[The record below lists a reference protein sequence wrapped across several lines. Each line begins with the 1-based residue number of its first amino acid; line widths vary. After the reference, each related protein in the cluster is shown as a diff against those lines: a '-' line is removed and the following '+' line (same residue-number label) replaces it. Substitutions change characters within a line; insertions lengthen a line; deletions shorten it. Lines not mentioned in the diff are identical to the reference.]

1 MDVFY
6 EESALAQNAKKG
18 SIFCTII
25 QLCSIG
31 CYVIGALI
39 ALFSIMLI
47 PINALVLPL
56 LFAASYIGGGVLFGM
71 LKKRFNVSY
80 DYCFV
85 SGELRISRV
94 FNTTKRRLLTRF
106 GAENIIQI
114 GDIDCPSFER
124 FKADPNVKTVIC
136 TSNDEAAENKFFMYI
151 YAEDNGKKLY
161 VLECREELLVHI
173 MKFAKRTVLDRD
185 YISQEK
191 KKQQA

>member
-18 SIFCTII
+18 SIFCVII
-25 QLCSIG
+25 QILSIG
-31 CYVIGALI
+31 CYVWGALV
-39 ALFSIMLI
+39 ALFSIMLL
-47 PINALVLPL
+47 PINTLLLPL
-56 LFAASYIGGGVLFGM
+56 LFAASCIGSGVLFGM

-124 FKADPNVKTVIC
+124 FKADPNVKTIIC

-161 VLECREELLVHI
+161 VLECREELLMNI